1 MVNALLSD
9 QLKRVAAQKHPNKLA
24 QHGISLL
31 IQRQVVWMLRN
42 ATEDLFAWLLVP
54 FGADVNII
62 SIVGTEQKSDQG
74 YSMGFSQPSIYV
86 CIS

>member
-31 IQRQVVWMLRN
+31 IQRQVVWTLRN
-42 ATEDLFAWLLVP
+42 ATDLFASLLVP

-74 YSMGFSQPSIYV
+74 YSMGFSQPSICI